1 MPEGVLT
8 ILKFCFL
15 ALIYLFLFRIV
26 RTVLAELRPAKIPVP
41 EALLAESVAPG
52 AAAVP
57 ASPSRRDRSRQWDLV
72 IVAPPSRVG
81 ETYTVDEELTVGRGA
96 GCAVVLPDDTFVS
109 QVHARVFTRGSDPYV
124 EDLGSTNGTTLNGE
138 AVTEPTRLRRGDRV
152 QFGETVVELVR

>member
-41 EALLAESVAPG
+41 EALLAESAAPV
-52 AAAVP
+52 AAAAAP
-57 ASPSRRDRSRQWDLV
+57 LRRDRSRQWDLV
-72 IVAPPSRVG
+72 IVAPPGRVG

-138 AVTEPTRLRRGDRV
+138 ALTEPTRLRRGDRV
-152 QFGETVVELVR
+152 QFGETVMELVR

>member
-8 ILKFCFL
+8 VLKFCFL

-41 EALLAESVAPG
+41 EALLAE
-52 AAAVP
+52 AAAPVGTAA
-57 ASPSRRDRSRQWDLV
+57 ASAPSKRDRSRHWDLV

-138 AVTEPTRLRRGDRV
+138 AITEPTRLRRGDRV
-152 QFGETVVELVR
+152 QFGETVMELVR

>member
-8 ILKFCFL
+8 VLKFCFL

-41 EALLAESVAPG
+41 EALLAESAASGAP
-52 AAAVP
+52 AALA
-57 ASPSRRDRSRQWDLV
+57 PSKRDRSRHWDLV

-109 QVHARVFTRGSDPYV
+109 QVHARVFTRGSDPYI

-138 AVTEPTRLRRGDRV
+138 AITEPTRLRRGDRV
-152 QFGETVVELVR
+152 QFGETVMELVR

>member
-8 ILKFCFL
+8 VLKFCFL

-41 EALLAESVAPG
+41 EALLAESTTSGAP
-52 AAAVP
+52 AALA
-57 ASPSRRDRSRQWDLV
+57 PSKRDRSRHWDLV

-109 QVHARVFTRGSDPYV
+109 QVHARVFTRGSDPYI

-138 AVTEPTRLRRGDRV
+138 AITEPTRLRRGDRV
-152 QFGETVVELVR
+152 QFGETVMELVR

>member
-41 EALLAESVAPG
+41 EALLADAAP
-52 AAAVP
+52 AAA
-57 ASPSRRDRSRQWDLV
+57 AATAPSRRDRSRQWDLV

-152 QFGETVVELVR
+152 QFGETVMELVR

>member
-8 ILKFCFL
+8 VLKFCFL

-41 EALLAESVAPG
+41 EALLAESAASGAP
-52 AAAVP
+52 AALA
-57 ASPSRRDRSRQWDLV
+57 PSKRDRSRHWDLV

-109 QVHARVFTRGSDPYV
+109 QVHARVFTRGSDPYI

-138 AVTEPTRLRRGDRV
+138 AIAEPTRLRRGDRV
-152 QFGETVVELVR
+152 QFGETVMELVR

>member
-8 ILKFCFL
+8 VLKFCFL

-26 RTVLAELRPAKIPVP
+26 RTVLAELRPARIPVP
-41 EALLAESVAPG
+41 EALLAESAASGAPVAL
-52 AAAVP
+52 A
-57 ASPSRRDRSRQWDLV
+57 PSKRDRSRHWDLV

-138 AVTEPTRLRRGDRV
+138 TINEPTRLRRGDRV
-152 QFGETVVELVR
+152 QFGETVMELVR

>member
-8 ILKFCFL
+8 VLKFCFI

-41 EALLAESVAPG
+41 EALLAESAASGAP
-52 AAAVP
+52 AALA
-57 ASPSRRDRSRQWDLV
+57 PSKRDRSRHWDLV
-72 IVAPPSRVG
+72 IVEPPSRVG

-109 QVHARVFTRGSDPYV
+109 QVHARVFTRGSDPYI
-124 EDLGSTNGTTLNGE
+124 EDLGSTNATASRAGPAIL
-138 AVTEPTRLRRGDRV
+138 VTRRDR
-152 QFGETVVELVR
+152 FGGVS

>member
-8 ILKFCFL
+8 VLKFCFL

-41 EALLAESVAPG
+41 EALLAESTTSGAP
-52 AAAVP
+52 AALA
-57 ASPSRRDRSRQWDLV
+57 PSKRDRSRHWDLV

-109 QVHARVFTRGSDPYV
+109 QVHARVFTRGSDPHI

-138 AVTEPTRLRRGDRV
+138 AITEPTRLRRGDRV
-152 QFGETVVELVR
+152 QFGETVMELVR

>member
-8 ILKFCFL
+8 VLKFCFL

-41 EALLAESVAPG
+41 EALLAESVVP
-52 AAAVP
+52 AAA
-57 ASPSRRDRSRQWDLV
+57 APSRRDRSRPWDLV

-138 AVTEPTRLRRGDRV
+138 AISQPTRLRRGDRV
-152 QFGETVVELVR
+152 QFGETVMELVR